1 MITKSLLS
9 LSLVALAGTAFADIQ
24 DPPMNDQGPTRKL
37 SRGIANL
44 VWGGTEFF
52 TCMNQ
57 TNIREGNSSEWSYGL
72 VRGVTRTVSRMGAG
86 VYEIFTFP
94 FPTTKLSYRQPF
106 KSNIPWI
113 HSGYEEFPPELG
125 WSSRRRYT
133 TTAYAGW

>member
-1 MITKSLLS
+1 MIKSLLS

-37 SRGIANL
+37 SRGVANIL
-44 VWGGTEFF
+44 WGGSEIFV
-52 TCMNQ
+52 CMDQSN
-57 TNIREGNSSEWSYGL
+57 NRSGNAAEWSYGIF
-72 VRGVTRTVSRMGAG
+72 RGIGRSVNRVGAG

-94 FPTTKLSYRQPF
+94 FPTTKLSYRPPY

-125 WSSRRRYT
+125 WNSRRRYNT
-133 TTAYAGW
+133 STYISW

>member
-1 MITKSLLS
+1 MNTKSLLS
-9 LSLVALAGTAFADIQ
+9 LSLVAFAGTAFADIQ

-44 VWGGTEFF
+44 VWGSTEFF
-52 TCMNQ
+52 TSFEQANH
-57 TNIREGNSSEWSYGL
+57 RGGSSSQWSYGL

-94 FPTTKLSYRQPF
+94 FPTTKLSYRQPY

-125 WSSRRRYT
+125 WNSRRRYT
-133 TTAYAGW
+133 TSSYTGW